1 MNWKSWQLL
10 YIYSQHKEFVFSTT
24 INKDSR
30 QENQKPREI
39 IDASGLLITFFLLI
53 KDTPSL
59 EICYMSQFMRHRDLR
74 WSADEYWCV
83 CYMVNIQNFLPCN
96 AFKTSFSTL
105 IGSFIM
111 TFLLR
116 QLNLKAFFTYH
127 PIRGCIQ
134 EAVDWF
140 SLGIK
145 RSLVVDFHSIIF
157 VNYKT
162 GVWWICW
169 NW

>member
-1 MNWKSWQLL
+1 MTTFIYILSTQRICVLDNNQQRQQTRKSKTKGNNRCFRSFNYRL
-10 YIYSQHKEFVFSTT
+10 
-24 INKDSR
+24 
-30 QENQKPREI
+30 
-39 IDASGLLITFFLLI
+39 LLI

-162 GVWWICW
+162 GVW
-169 NW
+169 